1 LISSGEEAVV
11 NPLVRIS
18 VKALC
23 LAMAMAGGSAAAEV
37 VVVVSAQ
44 STVKSL
50 SKSEVADIFLRK
62 TRRFPNGAEAT
73 PVDQPE
79 GSPVRDEFYMA
90 FTDRSHAQIK
100 AYWSKIV
107 FTGRGQPPLTVSSAA
122 ELKRRIAMTPGTIG
136 YIDRSQL
143 DASVREIR

>member
-1 LISSGEEAVV
+1 M

-23 LAMAMAGGSAAAEV
+23 LVMAMAGGSAAAEV

-44 STVKSL
+44 SPVRTL
-50 SKSEVADIFLRK
+50 SKTEVADIFLRK
-62 TRRFPNGAEAT
+62 TRHFPNGGEAT
-73 PVDQPE
+73 PVDQAE
-79 GSPVRDEFYMA
+79 GSPARDEFYMT

-107 FTGRGQPPLTVSSAA
+107 FTGRGQPPLAVSNAA
-122 ELKRRIAMTPGTIG
+122 ELKRRIAANPGAIG